1 MDNSIFKQIRE
12 LFEIDWINTVRFNF
26 KYFSP
31 KVALSF
37 PCLLYRSKIIAMGG
51 RVELLIPPKT
61 GMIKLGKIMVPTN
74 QDAVGFVYEN
84 RGGTLRIGRGE
95 MGCGCAISIQRDA
108 ELTLENN
115 FHATSR
121 GKIICS
127 SKITIGKYFR
137 FGWDGLIMDTD
148 WHSIYNLSTK
158 TYSPKSKSI
167 TIGDYVWLANGVS
180 VMKGSKIPNFT
191 IVAGKS
197 LVNRQFEDECS
208 LYAGSP
214 AKLIKTGLVR
224 DEFVSFLK

>member
-1 MDNSIFKQIRE
+1 MNNSIYKRIKE
-12 LFEIDWINTVRFNF
+12 LFKIDWINTIRFNF

-31 KVALSF
+31 KVAMLF
-37 PCLLYRSKIIAMGG
+37 PCLLYRSKIVALEG
-51 RVELLIPPKT
+51 RVELMNKPKP
-61 GMIKLGKIMVPTN
+61 GMIKLGKAIVETN
-74 QDAVGFVYEN
+74 QDAIGFVYEN
-84 RGGTLRIGRGE
+84 RGGILRIGKGE
-95 MGCGCAISIQRDA
+95 MGSGCAISIQKDA
-108 ELTLENN
+108 ELTIGN
-115 FHATSR
+115 FLHATSR

-137 FGWDGLIMDTD
+137 LGWEGLIMDTD

-158 TYSPKSKSI
+158 TFSQKSKEI
-167 TIGDYVWLANGVS
+167 IIGDYVWLATGVS

-197 LVNRQFEDECS
+197 LVNREFEEECS

-224 DEFVSFLK
+224 DEFVPFLK